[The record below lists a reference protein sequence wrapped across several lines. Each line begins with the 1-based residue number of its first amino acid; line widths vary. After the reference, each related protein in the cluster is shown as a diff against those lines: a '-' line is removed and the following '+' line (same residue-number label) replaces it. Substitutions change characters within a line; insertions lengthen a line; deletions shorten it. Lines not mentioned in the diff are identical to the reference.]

1 MKLKEKCVYFKR
13 EARNYIYMQ
22 KMIPILEEEIE
33 ALRSEMTGIT
43 SPSFKEVLIENAG
56 DPYKDKKLAMI
67 VEISRKEE
75 EKKSFEIRVKWIDAV
90 FDGMEEKKR
99 NIAFS
104 ILVLG
109 ANAENV
115 AFNEGYSKQN
125 IYKIIDS
132 AIKKSILKMKD

>member
-33 ALRSEMTGIT
+33 ELRSEMTGIS
-43 SPSFKEVLIENAG
+43 SPDFKEVLIENAG

-75 EKKSFEIRVKWIDAV
+75 EKKSFEIRVKWIDAI

-125 IYKIIDS
+125 IYKLIDS
-132 AIKKSILKMKD
+132 AIKKSILKTKV

>member
-33 ALRSEMTGIT
+33 ELRSEMTGIS
-43 SPSFKEVLIENAG
+43 SPAFKEVLIENAG

-75 EKKSFEIRVKWIDAV
+75 EKKSFEIRTKWIDAV

-132 AIKKSILKMKD
+132 AIKKSILKMKI

>member
-33 ALRSEMTGIT
+33 ALRSEMTGIS
-43 SPSFKEVLIENAG
+43 SPVFKEVLIENAG

-132 AIKKSILKMKD
+132 AIKKSILKMKV

>member
-1 MKLKEKCVYFKR
+1 
-13 EARNYIYMQ
+13 MQ

-33 ALRSEMTGIT
+33 ELRSEMTGIS
-43 SPSFKEVLIENAG
+43 SPAFKEVLIENAS

>member
-1 MKLKEKCVYFKR
+1 
-13 EARNYIYMQ
+13 
-22 KMIPILEEEIE
+22 MIPILEEEIE
-33 ALRSEMTGIT
+33 ELRSEMTGIS
-43 SPSFKEVLIENAG
+43 SPAFKEVLIENAG